1 MSGEAKESD
10 KGRSHS
16 STLKALNNILHGSSD
31 DKNRSGS
38 TAKLLEKKK
47 KLTDTKLN
55 SSTDQS
61 INGRQGERGSFRT
74 NNTITVTKNILS
86 TATPGEKPAKESG
99 SGLSSTHGKMS
110 NQLTQLK
117 SMLVGMK
124 GNMADTKKK
133 PTEGSTGAK
142 PSTSTSKSRN
152 NLLVNS
158 SSAGKMNSSLDH
170 GRIGQK
176 SIEPKR
182 PGKLGTGDGVNDFL
196 HRTLAHLLPW

>member
-1 MSGEAKESD
+1 MENEQRIFMQSVIKQCSNFFLGLHKYCEEY
-10 KGRSHS
+10 S
-16 STLKALNNILHGSSD
+16 SN
-31 DKNRSGS
+31 
-38 TAKLLEKKK
+38 
-47 KLTDTKLN
+47 
-55 SSTDQS
+55 
-61 INGRQGERGSFRT
+61 F
-74 NNTITVTKNILS
+74 
-86 TATPGEKPAKESG
+86 ATGEKPAKESG